1 MPEPNYE
8 RDLLSRAAVA
18 PYPRDL
24 DDLTPAA
31 LQRIAA
37 AEGIDFATALVFDRI
52 VRSPRHGPF
61 IKALESLSSG
71 QWAVGRGQTCFLPPH
86 HCPLPTVPR
95 VAPTLAIVPG
105 GFYKELRGSGA
116 DGRVLRETAARLG
129 FKTELVP
136 LKSFG
141 SLMDNARILCDW
153 LADQSEEPLVLASL
167 SKAGAE
173 VKIAIAQPNAA
184 DIFRNV
190 RWWLNLSG
198 VIDGTPLA
206 DWLLARRLRTLGC
219 RLLCWL
225 RGYDFG
231 AIRELAGGPGSPLR
245 AELRMPA
252 GLRAIHV
259 VGFPLAHHVTP
270 GPIRRGFNRLKHLGP
285 TDGAG
290 ILLARAGGWPGLLY
304 PVWGADHYLRPR
316 GQTGD
321 ALAERL
327 LQFAMQPESE
337 ALTEEIT
344 GDAIRALPEEITRE
358 IVSCSSQGVPT

>member
-1 MPEPNYE
+1 
-8 RDLLSRAAVA
+8 
-18 PYPRDL
+18 
-24 DDLTPAA
+24 

-61 IKALESLSSG
+61 IKALESPPTATSS
-71 QWAVGRGQTCFLPPH
+71 
-86 HCPLPTVPR
+86 PR
-95 VAPTLAIVPG
+95 VAPTLVIVPG

-116 DGRVLRETAARLG
+116 DGRVLRETAGRLG
-129 FKTELVP
+129 LRTELVP

-141 SLMDNARILCDW
+141 SLMENARILSDW
-153 LADQSEEPLVLASL
+153 LAARPEEPLILASL

-173 VKIAIAQPNAA
+173 VKIALAQPHAA
-184 DIFRNV
+184 EIFHNV
-190 RWWLNLSG
+190 HWWLNFSG

-231 AIRELAGGPGSPLR
+231 AIRELAGGPGSPLH
-245 AELRMPA
+245 AELRLPT

-270 GPIRRGFNRLKHLGP
+270 GPIRRGFNRLRHLGP

-290 ILLARAGGWPGLLY
+290 ILLARAGCWPGLLY

-316 GQTGD
+316 GQDGHD
-321 ALAERL
+321 LADRL
-327 LQFAMQPESE
+327 LQYVMQQESGTCPQQVSDDGIG
-337 ALTEEIT
+337 ASLKATK
-344 GDAIRALPEEITRE
+344 RE
-358 IVSCSSQGVPT
+358 VVSCSSQGVPT